1 MVALLVANLQMALLV
16 VTLLMAAWQVT
27 FFGHHLSDEAST
39 LLAFLA
45 SEVVALLVTI
55 LQLVFLASWVV
66 ILPVL
71 LASSVVT
78 LMMANLREALLE
90 SSCWWGIYFSGVFG
104 ITVGHL
110 VGG

>member
-1 MVALLVANLQMALLV
+1 MVVTLLVAALQVALLVI
-16 VTLLMAAWQVT
+16 T
-27 FFGHHLSDEAST
+27 FSDEAST

-45 SEVVALLVTI
+45 SHVFALLVTF
-55 LQLVFLASWVV
+55 LQLVFFFLASWVV
-66 ILPVL
+66 TFLVL

-78 LMMANLREALLE
+78 LMVANWWKALLE

-104 ITVGHL
+104 IPGGHL

>member
-1 MVALLVANLQMALLV
+1 MV
-16 VTLLMAAWQVT
+16 VTLLVATLQLALLVIT
-27 FFGHHLSDEAST
+27 FSDEAST

-45 SEVVALLVTI
+45 SHVFALLVTF
-55 LQLVFLASWVV
+55 LQLVFFLASWVV
-66 ILPVL
+66 TFLVL

-78 LMMANLREALLE
+78 LMVANWWKALLE

-104 ITVGHL
+104 IPGGHL